1 MTAVVAGKNAR
12 ERARA
17 SARRGEAAASR
28 DDDDFIVRA
37 FISNA
42 VARVVA
48 IESADPT
55 RLGATR
61 GREHSRSAPRAMRS
75 SRAPRAMRSPR
86 APRPRVRAPVV
97 LSVAV
102 ALAAASVASAASA
115 ASALPGLSP
124 DVLVVGDVALARV
137 EARRRS
143 AAVDAAR
150 DAPEQTAARDEEAG
164 EPPGEDPGAASNAR
178 GAEVDRDHD
187 HHHDHDHDHHHDHRR
202 RHDPAGETD
211 ASSRPWTLR
220 AQALLASLATSC
232 VSLVTLALFPF
243 VANRRT
249 SEDEASA
256 ESRAA
261 RVRVVALALSAFGAG
276 ALLGDAFLHQ
286 LPHAYA
292 FAASEEN
299 KNHNGEGENN
309 HQHHHH
315 HHGDHRDDFL
325 GEAHSHSRSVLGV
338 GSFLSA
344 LRAQRV
350 GLAAVAGV
358 AAFYFVER
366 AVERSRAAGGGCA
379 RHGPHRT
386 GAGTERERAAKNAS
400 GGRRVVASGDD
411 LSDGGGSG
419 FLSSDDDAA
428 AGNSNSRARSRSRTV
443 KKRRS
448 SASAVSP
455 RRASPAAA
463 KRGVGARGTRRGAA
477 VASESPPP
485 RAKTGGRS
493 DRSDLSKDLS
503 EPLPPPP
510 LAPAAVLNLLAD
522 AAHNFF
528 DGVSLGVAF
537 LAGGSV
543 AGWRAA
549 AATVAHELPQE
560 VGDYGVLVA
569 SGCDPLRAIALNFLS
584 ALASLL
590 GTLVALAAHRSV
602 GGAEGSAGVGG
613 GGGGGGGETGDFFLG
628 FDRGVADAFVAGGFV
643 FLAAGSAF
651 GEASKATRGVWDE
664 ALVAA
669 CVALGVGACAAT
681 HAGGGCEHRHG

>member
-55 RLGATR
+55 ILGATR
-61 GREHSRSAPRAMRS
+61 GRAHSRSAPRAMRS
-75 SRAPRAMRSPR
+75 SR

-102 ALAAASVASAASA
+102 ALAAASVAAAASA

-150 DAPEQTAARDEEAG
+150 DAPEQTAARDGEAD

-178 GAEVDRDHD
+178 GAEVDHDHD

-243 VANRRT
+243 VANRRA

-292 FAASEEN
+292 FAAAEEN
-299 KNHNGEGENN
+299 KNHHGEGEN
-309 HQHHHH
+309 HHHHH

-325 GEAHSHSRSVLGV
+325 GEAHLHSRSVLGV

-366 AVERSRAAGGGCA
+366 AVERSRSAGGGCA

-386 GAGTERERAAKNAS
+386 DAGSERERAAKNAS

-411 LSDGGGSG
+411 LSDGGGGG

-428 AGNSNSRARSRSRTV
+428 AGNSRARSRSRTV

-503 EPLPPPP
+503 EPPP

-522 AAHNFF
+522 AAHNF
-528 DGVSLGVAF
+528 STACP
-537 LAGGSV
+537 S
-543 AGWRAA
+543 
-549 AATVAHELPQE
+549 
-560 VGDYGVLVA
+560 A
-569 SGCDPLRAIALNFLS
+569 SRF
-584 ALASLL
+584 
-590 GTLVALAAHRSV
+590 
-602 GGAEGSAGVGG
+602 
-613 GGGGGGGETGDFFLG
+613 
-628 FDRGVADAFVAGGFV
+628 
-643 FLAAGSAF
+643 
-651 GEASKATRGVWDE
+651 
-664 ALVAA
+664 
-669 CVALGVGACAAT
+669 
-681 HAGGGCEHRHG
+681 

>member
-17 SARRGEAAASR
+17 SARRGEAAASW

-61 GREHSRSAPRAMRS
+61 GRTHSRSAPRAMRS
-75 SRAPRAMRSPR
+75 SR

-102 ALAAASVASAASA
+102 ALAAASVAAAASA
-115 ASALPGLSP
+115 ASVLPGLSP

-150 DAPEQTAARDEEAG
+150 DAPEQTAARDGEAD

-243 VANRRT
+243 VANRRA

-292 FAASEEN
+292 FAAAEEN
-299 KNHNGEGENN
+299 KNHHGEGEN
-309 HQHHHH
+309 HHHH
-315 HHGDHRDDFL
+315 HHGDHRDDLL
-325 GEAHSHSRSVLGV
+325 GEAHSHSHSHSAFGV

-366 AVERSRAAGGGCA
+366 AVERSRSAGGGCA

-386 GAGTERERAAKNAS
+386 GAGSERERAAKNAS

-411 LSDGGGSG
+411 LSDGGGGG

-428 AGNSNSRARSRSRTV
+428 AGNSRARSRSRTV

-477 VASESPPP
+477 VAPESPPP

-602 GGAEGSAGVGG
+602 GGAEGSEGVGG
-613 GGGGGGGETGDFFLG
+613 GGGGGGGEMGDFFLG

-651 GEASKATRGVWDE
+651 GEASKATRGIWDE

>member
-1 MTAVVAGKNAR
+1 
-12 ERARA
+12 
-17 SARRGEAAASR
+17 
-28 DDDDFIVRA
+28 
-37 FISNA
+37 
-42 VARVVA
+42 
-48 IESADPT
+48 
-55 RLGATR
+55 
-61 GREHSRSAPRAMRS
+61 MRS
-75 SRAPRAMRSPR
+75 SR

-102 ALAAASVASAASA
+102 ALAAASVAAAASA

-150 DAPEQTAARDEEAG
+150 DAPEQTAARDGEAE

-178 GAEVDRDHD
+178 GAEVDHDHD
-187 HHHDHDHDHHHDHRR
+187 HHHDHHHHHHHDHDHHHDHRR

-243 VANRRT
+243 VANRRA

-292 FAASEEN
+292 FAAAEEN
-299 KNHNGEGENN
+299 KKYHGEGEN
-309 HQHHHH
+309 HHHH

-325 GEAHSHSRSVLGV
+325 GEAHLHSRSVLGV

-379 RHGPHRT
+379 RHGAHRT
-386 GAGTERERAAKNAS
+386 GAGSERERAAENAS
-400 GGRRVVASGDD
+400 GGDGVVASGDH
-411 LSDGGGSG
+411 LSDGGGGG

-503 EPLPPPP
+503 KPPP

-613 GGGGGGGETGDFFLG
+613 GGEMGDFFLG

>member
-17 SARRGEAAASR
+17 SARRGEAAASW

-61 GREHSRSAPRAMRS
+61 GRTHSRSAPRAMRS
-75 SRAPRAMRSPR
+75 SR

-102 ALAAASVASAASA
+102 ALAAASVAAAASA
-115 ASALPGLSP
+115 ASVLPGLSP

-150 DAPEQTAARDEEAG
+150 DAPEQTAARDGEAD

-243 VANRRT
+243 VANRRA

-292 FAASEEN
+292 FAAAEEN
-299 KNHNGEGENN
+299 KNHHGEGEN
-309 HQHHHH
+309 HHHH
-315 HHGDHRDDFL
+315 HRGDHRDDLL
-325 GEAHSHSRSVLGV
+325 GEAHSHSHSHSAFGV

-366 AVERSRAAGGGCA
+366 AVERSRSAGGGCA

-386 GAGTERERAAKNAS
+386 GAGSERERAAKNAS

-411 LSDGGGSG
+411 LSDGGGGG

-428 AGNSNSRARSRSRTV
+428 AGNSRARSRSRTV

-477 VASESPPP
+477 VAPESPPP

-503 EPLPPPP
+503 EPPPPPP

-602 GGAEGSAGVGG
+602 GGAEGSEGVGG
-613 GGGGGGGETGDFFLG
+613 GGGGGGGEMGDFFLG

-651 GEASKATRGVWDE
+651 GEASKATRGIWDE